1 MEYIYYDDSPKLIN
15 TTKSVVRLGLIQWQM
30 RSLTNLDALDQAEFL
45 LTPFLVTEVI
55 LHYFLN
61 FTAPLMADFNH
72 LSEAEAIRELAK
84 HTEAVKLK
92 FQELL
97 FLTTSIS
104 SQEACLL

>member
-1 MEYIYYDDSPKLIN
+1 
-15 TTKSVVRLGLIQWQM
+15 VLGLIQWQM
-30 RSLTNLDALDQAEFL
+30 RSLTNLDALLTKPNFL
-45 LTPFLVTEVI
+45 STPFLATEVI

-92 FQELL
+92 FKELL

-104 SQEACLL
+104 SQEACLYRK